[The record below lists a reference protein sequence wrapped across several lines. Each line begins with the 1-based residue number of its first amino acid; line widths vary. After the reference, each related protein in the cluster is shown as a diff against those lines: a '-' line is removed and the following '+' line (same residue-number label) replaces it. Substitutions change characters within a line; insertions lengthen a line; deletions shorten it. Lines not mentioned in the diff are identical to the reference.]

1 METEVKLTKLA
12 SCAGC
17 GAKVGAGTLVKLL
30 DGFRTHSDPRL
41 LVGYDKSDDAS
52 VYYLDENTALVQTT
66 DFFPPIVDDPF
77 LYGQIAAA
85 NAISD
90 VYAMG
95 GEPKLALNILCL
107 PESMTQD
114 MVQELLRGGYDKAY
128 EAGAIITGGHTIHG
142 AEPIYGLAVS
152 GFVDPRRI
160 LTNSGARPGDVLLLT
175 KPLGVG
181 VLTTAAKAGLAGG
194 AVMDRI
200 YRQMATLNRT
210 ARDIMVKYRVHSC
223 TDVTGFALLGHS
235 FEMAQGSGC
244 TVHIQSGNVP
254 FHPEAWDLA
263 AMGLI
268 PAGAYRNRDYAEKG
282 VTVRGN
288 VSRTM
293 QDLLYD
299 PQTSGGLLI
308 ALPEAA
314 AHVRTETFDDAV
326 DVPPGFDARAK
337 GDDQIR
343 HVRGKAAGLLAHGG
357 VHEDLRTELAQAR
370 AIFVHQQGQGLSG
383 LPEGTAGGRIGA
395 QTGFESFHPGLAF
408 EDRLG
413 KDHQTADG
421 TRPGALQQ
429 HEPVQARVPQF
440 QGHTGAHVSG
450 TPDDDKGTESF
461 LHHDK
466 NASCRASRQGPG
478 DARTGCLCP
487 VPGRRMVA
495 CTRVPGLMPEEET
508 TRKERS

>member
-52 VYYLDENTALVQTT
+52 V
-66 DFFPPIVDDPF
+66 DDPF

-107 PESMTQD
+107 PESMTRE

-152 GFVDPRRI
+152 GFVHPRRV
-160 LTNSGARPGDVLLLT
+160 LTNSGAKPGDVLLLT

-181 VLTTAAKAGLAGG
+181 VLTTAAKAGLAEP

-200 YRQMATLNRT
+200 YRQMAALNRT

-223 TDVTGFALLGHS
+223 TDVTGFALLGHG

-299 PQTSGGLLI
+299 PQTSGGLLM
-308 ALPEAA
+308 
-314 AHVRTETFDDAV
+314 AV
-326 DVPPGFDARAK
+326 DPADAEACLRELRDA
-337 GDDQIR
+337 IP
-343 HVRGKAAGLLAHGG
+343 AASQVGY
-357 VHEDLRTELAQAR
+357 VTE
-370 AIFVHQQGQGLSG
+370 
-383 LPEGTAGGRIGA
+383 
-395 QTGFESFHPGLAF
+395 
-408 EDRLG
+408 
-413 KDHQTADG
+413 
-421 TRPGALQQ
+421 
-429 HEPVQARVPQF
+429 
-440 QGHTGAHVSG
+440 
-450 TPDDDKGTESF
+450 
-461 LHHDK
+461 
-466 NASCRASRQGPG
+466 RQ
-478 DARTGCLCP
+478 DNWLI
-487 VPGRRMVA
+487 
-495 CTRVPGLMPEEET
+495 LE
-508 TRKERS
+508 

>member
-52 VYYLDENTALVQTT
+52 VYYLDEHTALVQTT

-181 VLTTAAKAGLAGG
+181 VLTTAAKAGLAEP

-200 YRQMATLNRT
+200 YRQMAALNRT

-223 TDVTGFALLGHS
+223 TDVTGFALLGHG

-268 PAGAYRNRDYAEKG
+268 PAGAYRNRDYAEAG
-282 VTVRGN
+282 VRLTREIA
-288 VSRTM
+288 RPM
-293 QDLLYD
+293 QDILYD

-308 ALPEAA
+308 ALPEKDAAQCLDELRQNVPQAA
-314 AHVRTETFDDAV
+314 AVGYVTEKMDA
-326 DVPPGFDARAK
+326 
-337 GDDQIR
+337 
-343 HVRGKAAGLLAHGG
+343 
-357 VHEDLRTELAQAR
+357 
-370 AIFVHQQGQGLSG
+370 AIYL
-383 LPEGTAGGRIGA
+383 E
-395 QTGFESFHPGLAF
+395 
-408 EDRLG
+408 
-413 KDHQTADG
+413 
-421 TRPGALQQ
+421 
-429 HEPVQARVPQF
+429 
-440 QGHTGAHVSG
+440 
-450 TPDDDKGTESF
+450 
-461 LHHDK
+461 
-466 NASCRASRQGPG
+466 
-478 DARTGCLCP
+478 
-487 VPGRRMVA
+487 
-495 CTRVPGLMPEEET
+495 
-508 TRKERS
+508 